1 MSATQDRGEYQL
13 SSRDRGIIFVLLIAT
28 FVVILN
34 ETIMNVALPK
44 LMVELNVSANT
55 VQWLATAFM
64 LTMAVV
70 IPMTGF
76 IIQRFSTRTVFLAA
90 MGLFS
95 LGTLVAGLAPGFELL
110 LAGRIVQ
117 ASGTALMLPLLITTV
132 LALVPI
138 ERRGAVMGNISIV
151 ISVAPAIG
159 PTLSGLIL
167 EALSWRFMF
176 LLVLPV
182 ALLTL
187 AHGARRLVNVAQPRP
202 GRLDLVSVLLS
213 AAGFGG
219 LVYGF
224 SSAGEGPEGWSSPRV
239 AIALAIGGVSLAV
252 FVWRQLALQKQST
265 PLLDL
270 RVFRHPMFTLSLV
283 IIMIAMMALFGGAI
297 LLPIYLQNIRDLG
310 SLETGLLLLP
320 GGLLMGLAAPTVGK
334 FFDRRGPVAL
344 ASTGALLLSLTLWGF
359 STVVVSTPVG
369 LLLTLHLLLC
379 LGLALL
385 FTPVM
390 TTGLNPLPG
399 HLYSHGSAIMSTL
412 QMVAGAVGTA
422 LLVTIMTSRAASL
435 RAVVSPELAQI
446 TGLHAAFAVSAGI
459 AVLAVLLSFFLRR
472 RVPGEASAPTH
483 AETHAAFAGDD

>member
-1 MSATQDRGEYQL
+1 MSATQDRNEYQL
-13 SSRDRGIIFVLLIAT
+13 SSRDRGIIFALLIAT

-44 LMVELNVSANT
+44 LMVELSVSANT

-76 IIQRFSTRTVFLAA
+76 IIQRFSTRAVFLAA

-95 LGTLVAGLAPGFELL
+95 LGTLVAGLAPDFELL

-132 LALVPI
+132 LALVPV

-187 AHGARRLVNVAQPRP
+187 AYGAWRLVNVAEPRP
-202 GRLDLVSVLLS
+202 GRLDLASVLLS

-239 AIALAIGGVSLAV
+239 ATALAIGGVSLAV
-252 FVWRQLALQKQST
+252 FVWRQLALQRQST

-270 RVFRHPMFTLSLV
+270 RVFRHPMFSLSLV

-334 FFDRRGPVAL
+334 LFDRRGPVAL
-344 ASTGALLLSLTLWGF
+344 TSTGALLLSLTLWGF
-359 STVVVSTPVG
+359 GTVGASTPVG
-369 LLLTLHLLLC
+369 LLLALHLLLC

-435 RAVVSPELAQI
+435 RAVASPEVAQI

-459 AVLAVLLSFFLRR
+459 AVLALVLSFFLRR
-472 RVPGEASAPTH
+472 VAPGEAAVPTH
-483 AETHAAFAGDD
+483 GETRAAFAGDD

>member
-1 MSATQDRGEYQL
+1 MDNKGRNEYRL
-13 SSRDRGIIFVLLIAT
+13 SGRDRGIIFALLIAT

-34 ETIMNVALPK
+34 ETIMNVALPR
-44 LMVELNVSANT
+44 LMVELSIGAST

-90 MGLFS
+90 MGLFC
-95 LGTLVAGLAPGFELL
+95 LGTLVAGLAPGFPLL

-132 LALVPI
+132 LALVPP
-138 ERRGAVMGNISIV
+138 ERRGAVMGSISIV

-187 AHGARRLVNVAQPRP
+187 AYGAWRLVNVGEPRP
-202 GRLDLVSVLLS
+202 GSLDLASVLLS
-213 AAGFGG
+213 ALGFGG

-224 SSAGEGPEGWSSPRV
+224 GSAGEGPEGWSSPRV
-239 AIALAIGGVSLAV
+239 GVALAAGGVSLAA
-252 FVWRQLALQKQST
+252 FVWRQLALKRQGT

-270 RVFRHPMFTLSLV
+270 GAFRYPMFSLSLV

-297 LLPIYLQNIRDLG
+297 LLPIYLQSIRGLG

-334 FFDRRGPVAL
+334 LFDRHGPLAL
-344 ASTGALLLSLTLWGF
+344 ASSGAALLASTLWGF
-359 STVVVSTPVG
+359 STVASTTPVG
-369 LLLTLHLLLC
+369 LLLALHLVLC

-399 HLYSHGSAIMSTL
+399 QLYSHGSAIMSTL

-422 LLVTIMTSRAASL
+422 LLVTIMTSRAAGL
-435 RAVVSPELAQI
+435 RAAASPEGAQI
-446 TGLHAAFAVSAGI
+446 AGLHAAFALSAGI
-459 AVLAVLLSFFLRR
+459 ALLALLLTLFLRR
-472 RVPGEASAPTH
+472 ALPAEAAAAH
-483 AETHAAFAGDD
+483 AEVQTAFAGDD